1 MLHSHDMFC
10 WDIWSPAISSEEAIV
25 EVPVIIC
32 LNRFAHY
39 TVVGVQALNRKA
51 RYRGI
56 VAGCQTLDEEAGFPS
71 PVGSLAQIAAALQ
84 HAIATNASAKIL
96 QDRYNMK

>member
-1 MLHSHDMFC
+1 MFC
-10 WDIWSPAISSEEAIV
+10 WDLWLPAISSEVAILG
-25 EVPVIIC
+25 VPVTIS
-32 LNRFAHY
+32 LNCFAHY

-56 VAGCQTLDEEAGFPS
+56 VAGCQTLDEEKGFPS
-71 PVGSLAQIAAALQ
+71 PVGSLAQITAALQ
-84 HAIATNASAKIL
+84 HAIATNASAKTL